1 MKIIYCV
8 YQLGVGGGI
17 ERVFTS
23 KANYLVSQGHEVTV
37 LTCHPLANPPVY
49 GLDERVQ
56 IHAFDIDYSSDFQ
69 YGIAKRFVNTLAKM
83 YRHWKL
89 VREYLRANKTDIVVT
104 THAYEMAFL
113 PFIKDG
119 SKKVLE
125 LHSSAKMYEMQ
136 RQGRGGLGISL
147 LTKSL
152 VWRDKLVNKLF
163 DAVGCLTE
171 EDYGYRGR
179 PSNMHVIPNPQ
190 PFISNKQSTC
200 ANPIVLAVGRL
211 TEQKDYASLLDIW
224 AKVSPRK
231 PEWRLKI
238 VGGGHLR
245 NALLS
250 QLNRLGLQGT
260 AEIEPETGNV
270 TPYYTEASIFA
281 MTSNFEGFG
290 MVLAEA
296 AACGVPSISY
306 DCPCGPSDII
316 IDGKTG
322 YLVPLGDKA
331 AFEEKLILLMDEDV
345 LRMEMGRN
353 ALDASKRYS
362 IEGVMAKWE
371 NLFRRLV
378 YGQ

>member
-1 MKIIYCV
+1 MKIGYCI
-8 YQLGVGGGI
+8 YQLGVGGGV
-17 ERVFTS
+17 ERVLTS

-49 GLDERVQ
+49 GLDERVR

-89 VREYLRANKTDIVVT
+89 VREYLRVNKADIVVT

-136 RQGRGGLGISL
+136 RQARNGFGVRL
-147 LTKSL
+147 LTRLL
-152 VWRDKLVNKLF
+152 VWRDKYVNKFF

-179 PSNMHVIPNPQ
+179 PSNMYVIPNPQ
-190 PFISNKQSTC
+190 PFISEKQSTC
-200 ANPIVLAVGRL
+200 TNPIVLAVGRL
-211 TEQKDYASLLDIW
+211 SEEKNYSALIDIW
-224 AKVSPRK
+224 AKVSPRR

-245 NALLS
+245 NTLLS
-250 QLNRLGLQGT
+250 QMNRLGLQGT
-260 AEIEPETGNV
+260 AAIEPETSNV

-331 AFEEKLILLMDEDV
+331 AFEEKLILLMDEDA
-345 LRMEMGRN
+345 LRLEMGRN
-353 ALDASKRYS
+353 AYEASKRYS
-362 IEGVMAKWE
+362 IEVVMAKWMK
-371 NLFRRLV
+371 LFEKLV
-378 YGQ
+378 YGG